1 VLDIAGGRSE
11 VQGVMTKLTNDSL
24 QLTLDQIN
32 ALYRYGYFQYSCG
45 NYGEAS
51 SYLYHFRV
59 LSTDPVLTVSSHWGK
74 LASDILTGDW
84 DRALEELKLL
94 RDFIDTSRPDEGGHE
109 AVLQKRTWLLH
120 WSLFVWFNHPEGR
133 EGLVE
138 MFFSTPYLNTI
149 QTTCWWLL
157 RYLVTSLIIT
167 RRSSRVYVIQTP
179 LNASNPGAP
188 ATTKLTPT
196 AALQDITRILTQ
208 ESHRIGDD
216 PILKFVQEL
225 YCNFNF
231 DAAQQELKRAQ
242 EVAKNDFFIGDHA
255 DEFIESA
262 RFLVSEAYC
271 RIHQRVDIADL
282 SNRLNMSQEEGEKW
296 IVNLIRDTR
305 ADAKIDFKEGM
316 VYMNQTNLAVYQT
329 VIEKTRGFTF
339 RSAAMG
345 QAMDRKA
352 HPITTS
358 SSTEQ
363 RGGRGG
369 GRGGRGGRGGGRGG
383 AQGANGGDRQG
394 LSNGTIGDDT
404 SNGVQE
410 INGSANHQSEAVAA

>member
-1 VLDIAGGRSE
+1 
-11 VQGVMTKLTNDSL
+11 M
-24 QLTLDQIN
+24 
-32 ALYRYGYFQYSCG
+32 
-45 NYGEAS
+45 
-51 SYLYHFRV
+51 
-59 LSTDPVLTVSSHWGK
+59 LTVSSHWGK

-84 DRALEELKLL
+84 ERALEELKLL
-94 RDFIDTSRPDEGGHE
+94 REFIDTSRPDEGGHE

-138 MFFSTPYLNTI
+138 MFFSTAYLNTI

-167 RRSSRVYVIQTP
+167 RRSTRVYVVQTP
-179 LNASNPGAP
+179 ANASSS
-188 ATTKLTPT
+188 TTKLTPT
-196 AALQDITRILTQ
+196 AALQDITKILQQ
-208 ESHRIGDD
+208 ESHRIGSD
-216 PILKFVQEL
+216 PILKFVHEL

-231 DAAQQELKRAQ
+231 EAAQQELKKAQ

-282 SNRLNMSQEEGEKW
+282 SNRLNMTKEEGEKW

-316 VYMNQTNLAVYQT
+316 VYMNQTNSAIYQT

-339 RSAAMG
+339 RTAAMG

-352 HPITTS
+352 HPITGAAS
-358 SSTEQ
+358 NNDQ
-363 RGGRGG
+363 RGGRA
-369 GRGGRGGRGGGRGG
+369 GRGGRGGGRGG
-383 AQGANGGDRQG
+383 SVGRGGAQNSGGDRQ
-394 LSNGTIGDDT
+394 SNGTAED
-404 SNGVQE
+404 SVVQE
-410 INGSANHQSEAVAA
+410 NGIAPSPVEVTAA